1 MRRDVPECRLR
12 DDEGGMTT
20 LGFLL
25 RHCWPSCWGRCTRQ
39 SLCCPKSL
47 RSPTAI
53 LSRGRAICDAVPLK
67 RVPPSGEGPGRGT

>member
-25 RHCWPSCWGRCTRQ
+25 R
-39 SLCCPKSL
+39 LAL
-47 RSPTAI
+47 LAI
-53 LSRGRAICDAVPLK
+53 LLGAVYAAVTLLPQILEIADGDPL
-67 RVPPSGEGPGRGT
+67 TW

>member
-25 RHCWPSCWGRCTRQ
+25 R
-39 SLCCPKSL
+39 LAL
-47 RSPTAI
+47 LAI
-53 LSRGRAICDAVPLK
+53 QIGRAHV
-67 RVPPSGEGPGRGT
+67 

>member
-25 RHCWPSCWGRCTRQ
+25 R
-39 SLCCPKSL
+39 LAL
-47 RSPTAI
+47 LAI
-53 LSRGRAICDAVPLK
+53 LLGAVYAAVTLLPQILGD
-67 RVPPSGEGPGRGT
+67 RRRRSSHVGGPFVTRSL

>member
-25 RHCWPSCWGRCTRQ
+25 RLALLVV
-39 SLCCPKSL
+39 SLGLSGYL
-47 RSPTAI
+47 LTAG
-53 LSRGRAICDAVPLK
+53 SRDEK
-67 RVPPSGEGPGRGT
+67 

>member
-25 RHCWPSCWGRCTRQ
+25 R
-39 SLCCPKSL
+39 LAL
-47 RSPTAI
+47 LAI
-53 LSRGRAICDAVPLK
+53 LLGAGCAAVTLLPQILEIADGDPLTW
-67 RVPPSGEGPGRGT
+67 EGHL

>member
-25 RHCWPSCWGRCTRQ
+25 R
-39 SLCCPKSL
+39 LAL
-47 RSPTAI
+47 LAI
-53 LSRGRAICDAVPLK
+53 LLGAVYAAVTLLPQIREIADGDPLTW
-67 RVPPSGEGPGRGT
+67 EGHL

>member
-25 RHCWPSCWGRCTRQ
+25 RLALLAILLGAVYAAVT
-39 SLCCPKSL
+39 L
-47 RSPTAI
+47 TAI

>member
-25 RHCWPSCWGRCTRQ
+25 R
-39 SLCCPKSL
+39 LVL
-47 RSPTAI
+47 LAI
-53 LSRGRAICDAVPLK
+53 LLGAVYAAVTLLPEILEIADGDPLTW
-67 RVPPSGEGPGRGT
+67 EAHL

>member
-25 RHCWPSCWGRCTRQ
+25 RLALLGAVYAAVTLLPQ
-39 SLCCPKSL
+39 
-47 RSPTAI
+47 I
-53 LSRGRAICDAVPLK
+53 LEIADGDPLTWEGHCDAAL
-67 RVPPSGEGPGRGT
+67 